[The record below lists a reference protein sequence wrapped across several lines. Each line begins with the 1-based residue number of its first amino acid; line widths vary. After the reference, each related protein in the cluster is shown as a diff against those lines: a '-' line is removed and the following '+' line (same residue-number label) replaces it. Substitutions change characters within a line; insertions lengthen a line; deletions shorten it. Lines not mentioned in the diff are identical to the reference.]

1 MQKPHLGEL
10 VFFWILF
17 GVAGF
22 LTVMILT
29 PYVTALFLAGVLA
42 IVFTPIFRR
51 LERLLH
57 GNRSLAS
64 LTTVVFIV
72 VMVIV
77 PLSVI
82 SYLMFEE
89 ILSVYASI
97 NDTSIG
103 LQSVNVWIGNFES
116 LMRNIIPSFTA
127 EVDVLSYLE
136 GGLRW
141 MAGHLNDVFSR
152 ILAILL
158 DTFIVIIA
166 LFFFLRDG
174 AKLKEF
180 AVKWSPLADSY
191 DEGIIAKLE
200 VAVSSVVK
208 GALATAIA
216 QGLLAG
222 IGFMIFGVP
231 NPVLWGVIA
240 TVAAL
245 VPVVGTT
252 IITIPAILLLF
263 ISGHPFPAIGLLV
276 WSLVLVGLIDNVLR
290 PLLIKRDVHVHS
302 FLILMSVLGGLVY
315 FGPIGFLA
323 GPIVLAFFFALLDVY
338 PDIMKGRA
346 IKNGLDDII

>member
-10 VFFWILF
+10 IFFWILF

-22 LTVMILT
+22 LTVMILS

-42 IVFTPIFRR
+42 IVFAPVFRR
-51 LERLLH
+51 LERLFH

-64 LTTVVFIV
+64 LVTVAFIL
-72 VMVIV
+72 VMIIV
-77 PLSVI
+77 PLSIVGF
-82 SYLMFEE
+82 LMFEE
-89 ILSVYASI
+89 ILNVYASL
-97 NDTSIG
+97 NDSNVA
-103 LQSVNVWIGNFES
+103 LQVVNTWIGNFES
-116 LMRNIIPSFTA
+116 LIRNIVPTFHIEA
-127 EVDVLSYLE
+127 NVYGYLE

-141 MAGHLNDVFSR
+141 MADHLNGFFSR
-152 ILAILL
+152 ILAMLL

-166 LFFFLRDG
+166 MFFFLRDG

-191 DEGIIAKLE
+191 DESIIAKLG

-208 GALATAIA
+208 GALATATA
-216 QGLLAG
+216 QGFLVG
-222 IGFMIFGVP
+222 VGFALFGVP

-245 VPVVGTT
+245 VPVFGST
-252 IITIPAILLLF
+252 IVTIPAVFFLF
-263 ISGHPFPAIGLLV
+263 ISGHNLEGVLLLA
-276 WSLVLVGLIDNVLR
+276 WSLIFVGLIDNILR

-315 FGPIGFLA
+315 FGPVGFLA
-323 GPIVLAFFFALLDVY
+323 GPIVMAFFFALLDLY
-338 PDIMKGRA
+338 PDIMEGRVIKKGNS
-346 IKNGLDDII
+346 IL